1 MRRLRVAGVAVTA
14 LAAGTAFYL
23 FAHRSPSSE
32 EQWALVDQYCT
43 GCHNDAE
50 FAGDLAFARLS
61 RTDLAADAVVW
72 EKAIRKLRG
81 HLMPPP
87 GEPRPSGARTAAFV
101 RWLEESLD
109 AAARSKPNPGAPAL
123 HRLNRAEYANAVRDL
138 LDVTVNA
145 ATLLPGDDSSAG
157 FDNVASA
164 LSVSPAL
171 LSSYV
176 SAAARISRLAVG
188 DPQAGSAIVT
198 YRAPRGLVQ
207 AEHLDGQP
215 LGTRGGMTVRHFFP
229 LDAEYEIR
237 VARGGN
243 GFGLEALGGDEEVEI
258 TVNGARAATLGRA
271 GPRAAVLRIPAGPQ
285 ALGVAIV
292 RKRDAQG
299 VDDLFAVHA

>member
-1 MRRLRVAGVAVTA
+1 MRRVAIIGMGVGAVAAATA
-14 LAAGTAFYL
+14 VGLFFAYRAPSAAQ
-23 FAHRSPSSE
+23 
-32 EQWALVDQYCT
+32 QWALVDRYCA

-50 FAGDLAFARLS
+50 LAGDFSFSRLS
-61 RTDLAADAVVW
+61 RMDLAVDAAVW
-72 EKAIRKLRG
+72 ETAIRKLSG

-87 GEPRPSGARTAAFV
+87 GEPRPSDARTAAFV

-109 AAARSKPNPGAPAL
+109 AAARAAPNPGAPAL

-138 LDVTVNA
+138 LEVTVDA

-157 FDNVASA
+157 FDNIASA

-176 SAAARISRLAVG
+176 AAAARISRLAVG
-188 DPQAGSAIVT
+188 DPSASSAIVT

-207 AEHLDGQP
+207 AEHLEGQP

-237 VARGGN
+237 VAR
-243 GFGLEALGGDEEVEI
+243 
-258 TVNGARAATLGRA
+258 
-271 GPRAAVLRIPAGPQ
+271 
-285 ALGVAIV
+285 
-292 RKRDAQG
+292 
-299 VDDLFAVHA
+299 